1 MVPEQVPALLTMDNA
16 TVVRT
21 PGSRLLKHFDKPHY
35 FANGE
40 LFVVT
45 AEAEALAKQLAEL
58 TDETAITE
66 LAPVCSDA
74 CGQALIAWLVNQGV
88 IELLID

>member
-1 MVPEQVPALLTMDNA
+1 M
-16 TVVRT
+16 
-21 PGSRLLKHFDKPHY
+21 
-35 FANGE
+35 
-40 LFVVT
+40 FVVT